1 MKDLG
6 YTRKVSSTEAYQAFT
21 PINQAKCYFF
31 FTQPPPL
38 GIVTVS
44 RRKFIDVDEF
54 GIALER
60 CNNKYGY
67 ALAIYRVRKPGHY
80 TRSTKLT
87 VLLAIEPGDPRL
99 PNNVYGSIERPRRW
113 CEVLQSSGTS
123 SDAFAGFIDTICT
136 DIETNGIPGNQHD
149 TDLHR
154 VFYGTT

>member
-1 MKDLG
+1 MTNLG
-6 YTRKVSSTEAYQAFT
+6 SCAWSKRLCSINSSRQTNLGATAAWLFAFLSSCVL
-21 PINQAKCYFF
+21 IQ
-31 FTQPPPL
+31 
-38 GIVTVS
+38 I
-44 RRKFIDVDEF
+44 RRTLVVF

-67 ALAIYRVRKPGHY
+67 ALAIYRVWKPGHY